1 MTGNILK
8 HVKCVVVFCFLLSHY
23 SAQVYIKAFHA
34 TGRAAPSCTAS
45 GICNSENTHKRPRT
59 SNQLSHIRK
68 KRTRCLFIKGKGGKS
83 KKKQED
89 KINRIAAILYSYWCT
104 ILK

>member
-8 HVKCVVVFCFLLSHY
+8 HAKCLVVFGFLLSHY
-23 SAQVYIKAFHA
+23 SAQVYVKPFHA

-68 KRTRCLFIKGKGGKS
+68 KVLGVYLLKERGVNLRKS
-83 KKKQED
+83 KKTK
-89 KINRIAAILYSYWCT
+89 
-104 ILK
+104 